1 MQAKGLKE
9 VKKGAK
15 LLLQKQKIDQ
25 QLKQLAQIYHNQ
37 VGVKYEDEKYFLKLA
52 KDYNKQQSK

>member
-15 LLLQKQKIDQ
+15 LLLKKQKIDE
-25 QLKQLAQIYHNQ
+25 KIKRLARVYHSQ
-37 VGVKYEDEKYFLKLA
+37 VSVKCDDEKYFVA
-52 KDYNKQQSK
+52 MAEDYNKQQSK